1 MSEWFLSMFFSKSFY
16 ILGSDP
22 FWLIFFV
29 YGVRPNFI
37 PLYVNIQLFKH
48 HFRTYNYP
56 ETLFEIQVTIVIRVY
71 FYILSSIPMT
81 YMSIFISV
89 SHWFYYCSFIVSS
102 KIESVSPPICSF
114 SRKADSLDKTLM
126 LGKIGGR
133 RRRGWQRM
141 TWLDGITDLM
151 DMSLSKL
158 QEMVKD
164 REAWCATIHG
174 VTNSQHDF
182 DWTTTEVVWAILNAT
197 FIFLHSFFFC
207 SSDWVIS
214 IDLSLS
220 LLIYLPTPVCYWIL

>member
-16 ILGSDP
+16 ILGPDP

-48 HFRTYNYP
+48 HFRTCNCP

-102 KIESVSPPICSF
+102 KIESVNPPLVLFQEKLIHWIRLWCWE
-114 SRKADSLDKTLM
+114 R
-126 LGKIGGR
+126 LGAGEEGGD
-133 RRRGWQRM
+133 RGWDDWM
-141 TWLDGITDLM
+141 VLLTW
-151 DMSLSKL
+151 
-158 QEMVKD
+158 
-164 REAWCATIHG
+164 
-174 VTNSQHDF
+174 
-182 DWTTTEVVWAILNAT
+182 WTRVWA
-197 FIFLHSFFFC
+197 
-207 SSDWVIS
+207 SSRRWWKTGKPGVLQCMGS
-214 IDLSLS
+214 QTVSTTL
-220 LLIYLPTPVCYWIL
+220 TEQ